1 MLEQRMKIS
10 EIDGISVVK
19 FYENFGKYKK
29 YQMENWKKNN
39 GGWKLIKTHKNVGK
53 NFQEKIK

>member
-1 MLEQRMKIS
+1 MKIS